1 MTGITAEAL
10 SYDILP
16 ALKEHGMPSGFVDQ
30 AAFKELVRRLEAAP
44 TYADRV
50 RLNNDLVAMQNDEI
64 PGSSEADQALAGRMS
79 LLMGMSLGA
88 YLPELPR
95 LPVPKMDG
103 AR

>member
-1 MTGITAEAL
+1 MLGNTAEAL

-16 ALKEHGMPSGFVDQ
+16 ALREHGMPPGYSDRE
-30 AAFKELVRRLEAAP
+30 AFNELVRRLEAAP

-50 RLNNDLVAMQNDEI
+50 RLNDSLVAMQNGEV
-64 PGSSEADQALAGRMS
+64 PGSSKADQALAGSMS

-88 YLPELPR
+88 YFRELNR
-95 LPVPKMDG
+95 LEMPKGDE